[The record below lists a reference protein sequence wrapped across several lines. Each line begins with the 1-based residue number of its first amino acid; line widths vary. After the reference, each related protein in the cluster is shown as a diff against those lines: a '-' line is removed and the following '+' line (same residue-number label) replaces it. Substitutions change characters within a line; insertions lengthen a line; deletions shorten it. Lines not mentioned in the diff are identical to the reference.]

1 MDIIVYII
9 LLSLLYVSSKKSIN
23 ISKVFILYIVM
34 FTIYLVFYKKVD
46 NCWGGIC
53 LSWWGRDYYFSYI
66 KLFILSI
73 VYIFIYLSLKF
84 DYIFKNKI
92 SSKILIKSLYIFR
105 FLIVLILPIL
115 IYFTL
120 FLTAYIN

>member
-46 NCWGGIC
+46 NC
-53 LSWWGRDYYFSYI
+53 
-66 KLFILSI
+66 
-73 VYIFIYLSLKF
+73 
-84 DYIFKNKI
+84 
-92 SSKILIKSLYIFR
+92 
-105 FLIVLILPIL
+105 
-115 IYFTL
+115 
-120 FLTAYIN
+120 